1 MAHRFISPFGFGPL
15 GTPRPISDL
24 PGDELHDPELQAAF
38 NLDPVSNEK
47 PIIQVVSFVE
57 QRLIEELHK
66 HPDLFKDMDRRRFE
80 EIVAELFDGFGY
92 AVELTKRTR
101 DGGKDVIAIKR
112 AEVDVRFLISCK
124 RTDPGNPVRVG
135 AVRELHSVKESERAT
150 KGIIAT
156 TTHFT
161 QDARLLVEKH
171 QWELE
176 LRDFEAVKEWVAAY
190 LRIKGK

>member
-112 AEVDVRFLISCK
+112 AEVDVRFLIS
-124 RTDPGNPVRVG
+124 
-135 AVRELHSVKESERAT
+135 
-150 KGIIAT
+150 KGIRTRDERDHRNHDPFHTGREAPRRKAPMGARAQGLRGSEGMGCRLPSDQRQMT
-156 TTHFT
+156 TVYPF
-161 QDARLLVEKH
+161 AEYRLH
-171 QWELE
+171 
-176 LRDFEAVKEWVAAY
+176 RS
-190 LRIKGK
+190 

>member
-1 MAHRFISPFGFGPL
+1 MRMICPSACRKTDFKSIEEAETAGIAVAAAPSISWKVSALTGSHMAHRFISPFGFGPL

-66 HPDLFKDMDRRRFE
+66 HPDLFKDMDRRRLE

-124 RTDPGNPVRVG
+124 RPDPGNPVRVG
-135 AVRELHSVKESERAT
+135 AVRELHSVKES
-150 KGIIAT
+150 
-156 TTHFT
+156 
-161 QDARLLVEKH
+161 
-171 QWELE
+171 
-176 LRDFEAVKEWVAAY
+176 
-190 LRIKGK
+190 